1 MNKTNDAIYCK
12 ERGFWYV
19 MGYTTGYKY
28 WGATARDA
36 EQNAALYFYR

>member
-1 MNKTNDAIYCK
+1 MKLTQCPDTK
-12 ERGFWYV
+12 LWYV
-19 MGYTTGYKY
+19 TGYITGRKY